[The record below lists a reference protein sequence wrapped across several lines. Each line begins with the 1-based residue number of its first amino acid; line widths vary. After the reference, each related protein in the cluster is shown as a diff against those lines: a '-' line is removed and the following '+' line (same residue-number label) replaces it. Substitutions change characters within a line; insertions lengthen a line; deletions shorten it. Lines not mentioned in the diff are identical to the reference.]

1 MNHDIYSTEGLYR
14 IVEKLDLSPVISKHV
29 IYAPL
34 IAAKAKAGHFVIL
47 RAREG
52 GERIPVTL
60 VDWNAANGTVTV
72 IIQAIGKS
80 TAEMNSFK
88 QGDSFSDVAG
98 PLGTP
103 VEIKKYGTVLGVGGG
118 VGIAELYPIA
128 RAFREAGNRVIS
140 VLGARSRE
148 LLILEAEMASISDKV
163 IITTDDGS
171 AGKKGLVTDAM
182 QELYAAGEK
191 IDAIFTIGP
200 IIMMKFVGEA
210 SRPHGTPTFAS
221 LNPIMLDGT
230 GMCGGCRV
238 EVDGKARFAC
248 VDGPM
253 FDAHRTNFDA
263 LMKRTAAY
271 REHERQAFERH
282 AEIHN
287 CKIGLHSGR
296 IDIEI

>member
-1 MNHDIYSTEGLYR
+1 MKHDIYSAEGLYR
-14 IVEKLDLSPVISKHV
+14 IVEKEELSPTISKHV

-60 VDWNAANGTVTV
+60 VDWNPERGTVTV

-80 TAEMNSFK
+80 TSEMNAFK
-88 QGDSFSDVAG
+88 AGESFSDVAG

-128 RAFREAGNRVIS
+128 RAFKEAGNKVIS
-140 VLGARSRE
+140 VLGARSKD
-148 LLILEAEMASISDKV
+148 LLILEKEMAGISEQV
-163 IITTDDGS
+163 LVTTDDGS

-182 QELYAAGEK
+182 KDLYAAGEK
-191 IDAIFTIGP
+191 LDAVFTIGP
-200 IIMMKFVGEA
+200 IIMMKFVAET
-210 SRPHGTPTFAS
+210 SRPHGMPTFAS

-238 EVDGKARFAC
+238 EVGGKPRFAC

-253 FDAHRTNFDA
+253 FDAHQTNFD
-263 LMKRTAAY
+263 LLLKRAAAY
-271 REHERQAFERH
+271 RENE
-282 AEIHN
+282 AESLARYARDHQ
-287 CKIGLHSGR
+287 CRIGLH
-296 IDIEI
+296 

>member
-1 MNHDIYSTEGLYR
+1 MKHDIYSTEGLYR
-14 IVEKLDLSPVISKHV
+14 IVEKTDVSSTISRHV

-34 IAAKAKAGHFVIL
+34 IAAKAKAGQFVIL
-47 RAREG
+47 RAAEG
-52 GERIPVTL
+52 GERLPVTL
-60 VDWNAANGTVTV
+60 VDWSPENGTITV
-72 IIQAIGKS
+72 IIQGIGKS
-80 TAEMNSFK
+80 TVQMNSFK

-128 RAFREAGNRVIS
+128 KAFRDAGNKVIS
-140 VLGARSRE
+140 ILGARNKD
-148 LLILEAEMASISDKV
+148 LLILEKEMGTISDRV
-163 IITTDDGS
+163 LVTTDDGS

-182 QELYAAGEK
+182 KELYAAGEK

-200 IIMMKFVGEA
+200 IIMMKFVAGT
-210 SRPHGTPTFAS
+210 SLPHGTPTFAS
-221 LNPIMLDGT
+221 LNPVMLDGT

-238 EVDGKARFAC
+238 EVGGKARFAC

-253 FDAHRTNFDA
+253 FDAHQTNFDL

-271 REHERQAFERH
+271 REQEKVSLDKYSAGHVCR
-282 AEIHN
+282 
-287 CKIGLHSGR
+287 IGLH
-296 IDIEI
+296 

>member
-1 MNHDIYSTEGLYR
+1 MNHDIYSTEGLYK
-14 IVEKLDLSPVISKHV
+14 IVEKTDLSPTVSKHV

-47 RAREG
+47 RSREG

-60 VDWNAANGTVTV
+60 VDWSPENGTVTV

-80 TAEMNSFK
+80 TTEMNAFR

-128 RAFREAGNRVIS
+128 KAFKQAGNGIVSI
-140 VLGARSRE
+140 LGARNKE
-148 LLILEAEMASISDKV
+148 LLILEPEMAGLGRV
-163 IITTDDGS
+163 IVTTDDGS
-171 AGKKGLVTDAM
+171 AGRKGLVTDAM
-182 QELYAAGEK
+182 KELYAAGEK
-191 IDAIFTIGP
+191 PDAIYTIGP
-200 IIMMKFVGEA
+200 IIMMKFVAEA

-238 EVDGKARFAC
+238 EVGGKPKFAC

-253 FDAHRTNFDA
+253 FDAHQTNFDQ

-271 REHERQAFERH
+271 RDSEKEALERYAKDHTCR
-282 AEIHN
+282 
-287 CKIGLHSGR
+287 IGLH
-296 IDIEI
+296 

>member
-1 MNHDIYSTEGLYR
+1 MEHDIYSTEGLYK
-14 IVEKLDLSPVISKHV
+14 IVEKADLSATISKHV

-34 IAAKAKAGHFVIL
+34 IATKAKAGHFVIL
-47 RAREG
+47 RSRSG

-60 VDWNAANGTVTV
+60 VDWSPENGTVTV

-80 TAEMNSFK
+80 TSEMNALK
-88 QGDSFSDVAG
+88 AGDSFSDVAG

-128 RAFREAGNRVIS
+128 RAFKQAGNEVVSI
-140 VLGARSRE
+140 LGARSKD
-148 LLILEAEMASISDKV
+148 LLILEAEMASLGRV
-163 IITTDDGS
+163 IVTTDDGS

-182 QELYAAGEK
+182 KELYAAGEK
-191 IDAIFTIGP
+191 LDAIFTIGP
-200 IIMMKFVGEA
+200 IIMMKFVAEA
-210 SRPHGTPTFAS
+210 SRPHATPTFAS
-221 LNPIMLDGT
+221 LNPVMLDGT

-238 EVDGKARFAC
+238 EISGKPKFAC

-253 FDAHRTNFDA
+253 FDAHQTNFDA

-271 REHERQAFERH
+271 REQEKESLEKYGKDHQCR
-282 AEIHN
+282 
-287 CKIGLHSGR
+287 IGLH
-296 IDIEI
+296 

>member
-14 IVEKLDLSPVISKHV
+14 IIEKEDLSPTVSRHV
-29 IYAPL
+29 LYAPL

-60 VDWNAANGTVTV
+60 VDWSPEAGTVTI

-80 TAEMNSFK
+80 TTEMNAFK
-88 QGDSFSDVAG
+88 KGDTFADVAG

-128 RAFREAGNRVIS
+128 RAFKKAGNKVIS
-140 VLGARSRE
+140 VLGARSKD
-148 LLILEAEMASISDKV
+148 LLILEKEMAGISEKV
-163 IITTDDGS
+163 LVTTDDGS

-182 QELYAAGEK
+182 KDLYAAGEK

-200 IIMMKFVGEA
+200 IIMMKFVAET

-238 EVDGKARFAC
+238 EVGGKPRFAC

-253 FDAHRTNFDA
+253 FDAHQTNFD
-263 LMKRTAAY
+263 LLLKRTAAY
-271 REHERQAFERH
+271 RENEKQSLERYAKDHQCR
-282 AEIHN
+282 
-287 CKIGLHSGR
+287 IGLH
-296 IDIEI
+296 

>member
-14 IVEKLDLSPVISKHV
+14 IVEKQDLSPVISKHV

-34 IAAKAKAGHFVIL
+34 IAAKAKAGNFVIL

-60 VDWNAANGTVTV
+60 VDWSAENGTVTV
-72 IIQAIGKS
+72 IIQTIGKS
-80 TAEMNSFK
+80 TAEMNAFK
-88 QGDSFSDVAG
+88 RGDSFSDVAG

-103 VEIKKYGTVLGVGGG
+103 VEITNYGTVVGVGGG

-128 RAFREAGNRVIS
+128 RAFKEAGNKVIS
-140 VLGARSRE
+140 ILGARSKD
-148 LLILEAEMASISDKV
+148 LLILETEMASISDRV
-163 IITTDDGS
+163 LITTDDGS

-182 QELYAAGEK
+182 KELYAAGEK
-191 IDAIFTIGP
+191 IDVIFTIGP

-238 EVDGKARFAC
+238 EVGGTPKFAC

-253 FDAHRTNFDA
+253 FDAHLTNFD
-263 LMKRTAAY
+263 LLLKRTAAY
-271 REHERQAFERH
+271 REQEREAFERH
-282 AEIHN
+282 SAAHD
-287 CKIGLHSGR
+287 CKIGLH
-296 IDIEI
+296 

>member
-1 MNHDIYSTEGLYR
+1 MKHDIYSTEGLYK
-14 IVEKLDLSPVISKHV
+14 IVEKTDLSPTISKHV

-47 RAREG
+47 RSREG

-60 VDWNAANGTVTV
+60 VDWSPENGTVTV

-80 TAEMNSFK
+80 TAEMNTFK

-103 VEIKKYGTVLGVGGG
+103 VEIKNWGTVLGVGGG
-118 VGIAELYPIA
+118 VGIAELFPIM
-128 RAFREAGNRVIS
+128 RAFKDAGNRIVSI
-140 VLGARSRE
+140 LGARNKD
-148 LLILEAEMASISDKV
+148 LLILEKEMAGLGEV
-163 IITTDDGS
+163 IVTTDDGS

-182 QELYAAGEK
+182 KELYAAGRK
-191 IDAIFTIGP
+191 PDAIYTIGP

-221 LNPIMLDGT
+221 LNPVMLDGT

-238 EVDGKARFAC
+238 EVGGKPKFAC

-253 FDAHRTNFDA
+253 FDAHLTNFDL

-271 REHERQAFERH
+271 REQEKESLERYTQGHQCR
-282 AEIHN
+282 
-287 CKIGLHSGR
+287 IGLH
-296 IDIEI
+296 

>member
-1 MNHDIYSTEGLYR
+1 MKHDIYSTEGLYR
-14 IVEKLDLSPVISKHV
+14 IVEKQDLSPTISRHV

-34 IAAKAKAGHFVIL
+34 IAAKAKPGHFVIL
-47 RAREG
+47 RSREG

-60 VDWNAANGTVTV
+60 VDWSAGNGTVTV
-72 IIQAIGKS
+72 IIQSIGKS
-80 TAEMNSFK
+80 TTEINAFK

-128 RAFREAGNRVIS
+128 RAFKEAGNEVVSI
-140 VLGARSRE
+140 LGARSKD
-148 LLILEAEMASISDKV
+148 LLILEREMSSLGRV
-163 IITTDDGS
+163 IVTTDDGS

-182 QELYAAGEK
+182 KELYAAGEK
-191 IDAIFTIGP
+191 LDAIFTIGP
-200 IIMMKFVGEA
+200 IIMMKFVAET
-210 SRPHGTPTFAS
+210 SRPHATPTFAS
-221 LNPIMLDGT
+221 LNPVMLDGT

-238 EVDGKARFAC
+238 EIGGKPKFAC

-253 FDAHRTNFDA
+253 FDAHQTNFDV

-271 REHERQAFERH
+271 REQEGASLEKYGQGHQCR
-282 AEIHN
+282 
-287 CKIGLHSGR
+287 IGLH
-296 IDIEI
+296 

>member
-14 IVEKLDLSPVISKHV
+14 IIEKEDLSPTVSRHV
-29 IYAPL
+29 LYAPL

-60 VDWNAANGTVTV
+60 VDWSPEAGTVTI

-80 TAEMNSFK
+80 TTEMNAFK
-88 QGDSFSDVAG
+88 KGDTFADVAG

-128 RAFREAGNRVIS
+128 RAFKKAGNKVIS
-140 VLGARSRE
+140 VLGARSKD
-148 LLILEAEMASISDKV
+148 LLILEKEMAGISEKV
-163 IITTDDGS
+163 LVTTDDGS

-182 QELYAAGEK
+182 KDLYAAGEK

-200 IIMMKFVGEA
+200 IIMMKFVAET

-221 LNPIMLDGT
+221 LNPIMLDGRIQDNARQWKS
-230 GMCGGCRV
+230 CRCS
-238 EVDGKARFAC
+238 RRSFT
-248 VDGPM
+248 
-253 FDAHRTNFDA
+253 HRQFT
-263 LMKRTAAY
+263 LQQKP
-271 REHERQAFERH
+271 
-282 AEIHN
+282 
-287 CKIGLHSGR
+287 
-296 IDIEI
+296 

>member
-1 MNHDIYSTEGLYR
+1 MKHDIYSTEGLYK
-14 IVEKLDLSPVISKHV
+14 IVEKQDLSPTISKHV

-34 IAAKAKAGHFVIL
+34 IAAKAKPGHFVIL
-47 RAREG
+47 RSREG

-60 VDWNAANGTVTV
+60 VDWNPSNGTVTV
-72 IIQAIGKS
+72 IIQSIGKS
-80 TAEMNSFK
+80 TTEMNALK
-88 QGDSFSDVAG
+88 QGAFFSDVAG

-103 VEIKKYGTVLGVGGG
+103 VEIKKWGTVLGVGGG

-128 RAFREAGNRVIS
+128 KAYKEAGNKVIS
-140 VLGARSRE
+140 ILGARNKD
-148 LLILEAEMASISDKV
+148 LLILEKEMEAISDKV

-182 QELYAAGEK
+182 KDLYAAGEK
-191 IDAIFTIGP
+191 LDAIFTIGP
-200 IIMMKFVGEA
+200 IIMMKFVAEA

-221 LNPIMLDGT
+221 LNPVMLDGT

-238 EVDGKARFAC
+238 EVGGKPKFAC

-253 FDAHRTNFDA
+253 FDAHLTNFDL

-271 REHERQAFERH
+271 REQERESL
-282 AEIHN
+282 EIYAKDHN
-287 CKIGLHSGR
+287 CRIGLH
-296 IDIEI
+296 